1 MDFVFQVAK
10 GKIPGTRRTLPLE
23 VRYTACKE
31 LLAYGYSKLATL
43 KVEAPISDGP
53 LQITWDLFP
62 EPGEGQTRIEP
73 DPKIVKLIE

>member
-1 MDFVFQVAK
+1 MVAK
-10 GKIPGTRRTLPLE
+10 GKVPGTRKVLPLE
-23 VRYTACKE
+23 VRYTASKE

-43 KVEAPISDGP
+43 RVEAPVSDEP

-73 DPKIVKLIE
+73 DPAIVELIE